1 MPDARP
7 LLLADNGHGVAAAVV
22 KFVTSSWSHPRLSS
36 RALRRWSAA
45 LILTLLSTL
54 VASAPAAPA
63 DEVSP
68 ARQVL
73 ILTRALAYDGN
84 LKTRA
89 GGDLLIAVLG
99 KAGYAP
105 SDELAGSMSRAFRG
119 LGNVKVQGLAVR
131 ATQVAYKDPASLAA
145 LIEREGID
153 ALYVAP
159 GLDAELMGIVEATR
173 KLKVLSM
180 ASRQDYVQRGLS
192 MGVFAIEGKPTIVV
206 NLIAS
211 KAEGAAFGSDLLRLA
226 KVIR

>member
-1 MPDARP
+1 VA
-7 LLLADNGHGVAAAVV
+7 AAAVV
-22 KFVTSSWSHPRLSS
+22 KVVTSSRTRLRLSS
-36 RALRRWSAA
+36 RALRGCSAA
-45 LILTLLSTL
+45 VVLTLLSTL
-54 VASAPAAPA
+54 IASAPAAPA
-63 DEVSP
+63 DEVAP

-84 LKTRA
+84 LKRRA
-89 GGDLLIAVLG
+89 GADLLVAVLG
-99 KAGYAP
+99 KPGNVP
-105 SDELAGSMSRAFRG
+105 SDELASTMGKAFRG

-131 ATQVAYKDPASLAA
+131 ATQIAYKDAASLVAV
-145 LIEREGID
+145 IEREGID

-173 KLKVLSM
+173 RLKVVSM

-192 MGVFAIEGKPTIVV
+192 LGVFAIEGKPTIVV
-206 NLIAS
+206 NLAAS

>member
-1 MPDARP
+1 LPET
-7 LLLADNGHGVAAAVV
+7 GQWVAAVAVV
-22 KFVTSSWSHPRLSS
+22 KVVTSSWTRPRLSS
-36 RALRRWSAA
+36 RAQRGWSAA
-45 LILTLLSTL
+45 VTLTLLSTL
-54 VASAPAAPA
+54 VASAPAAPG
-63 DEVSP
+63 DEVAP

-89 GGDLLIAVLG
+89 GADLLVAVLG
-99 KAGYAP
+99 KPGNVP
-105 SDELAGSMSRAFRG
+105 SDELASTMGKAFRG

-131 ATQVAYKDPASLAA
+131 ATQIAYKDAASLADM
-145 LIEREGID
+145 IKREGID

-173 KLKVLSM
+173 RLKVVSM

-192 MGVFAIEGKPTIVV
+192 LGVFAIDGKPTIVV
-206 NLIAS
+206 NLAAS

>member
-1 MPDARP
+1 M
-7 LLLADNGHGVAAAVV
+7 N
-22 KFVTSSWSHPRLSS
+22 
-36 RALRRWSAA
+36 
-45 LILTLLSTL
+45 
-54 VASAPAAPA
+54 ASAPAAPA

-89 GGDLLIAVLG
+89 GADLLVAVLG
-99 KAGYAP
+99 KPGNAP
-105 SDELAGSMSRAFRG
+105 SDELASTMGKAFRG

-131 ATQVAYKDPASLAA
+131 ATQIAYKDAASLAA
-145 LIEREGID
+145 VIKSEGID

-159 GLDAELMGIVEATR
+159 GLDVELMGIVEATR
-173 KLKVLSM
+173 RLKVVSM

-192 MGVFAIEGKPTIVV
+192 LGVFAIDGKPTIVV
-206 NLIAS
+206 NLAAS